1 MAKVVK
7 KVVKV
12 MAKGGAATPAP
23 PLGPALGQAGVDIGA
38 FVTQFNEAT
47 KDRRGQDVPVV
58 ITVYDDRSFTFVTK
72 QPPVA
77 SMIKEAAKI
86 SAGSGEPNKKKVGK
100 LTKKQVEEIA
110 TIKMPDLN
118 ATTVEAAMKI
128 VMGTARSMGVDIAA

>member
-1 MAKVVK
+1 MAKTIK

-23 PLGPALGQAGVDIGA
+23 PLGPALGQAGVDIGT

-58 ITVYDDRSFTFVTK
+58 ITVYDDRSFEFVTK
-72 QPPVA
+72 QAPVA

-86 SAGSGEPNKKKVGK
+86 SFGSGEPNKKKVGK

-118 ATTVEAAMKI
+118 ATTVEAAMSI
-128 VMGTARSMGVDIAA
+128 VMGTARSMGVEIAA